1 MEKYQ
6 TFGRRVGAY
15 ILDSILL
22 LAVNWFLTFALMA
35 SPLLMTNGAPIMLLW
50 AIPSFIAA
58 LYDILMH
65 YFRGQTLG
73 KMAVKVKVLSDS
85 ETPINLGQS
94 IARSLPQLITPMFA
108 VSFATAADFVEAI
121 NYWNNLLYGVTVAF
135 SIINAVVCLANEKRR
150 ALHDFIA
157 GTVVVRTDV

>member
-6 TFGRRVGAY
+6 TFGRRVGAW
-15 ILDSILL
+15 ILDSFILFV
-22 LAVNWFLTFALMA
+22 VNWLLTFALMT
-35 SPLLMTNGAPIMLLW
+35 SPVLMADSAPMMILW
-50 AIPSFIAA
+50 AIPGFIAA

-94 IARSLPQLITPMFA
+94 IARSLPQLLGPMFA
-108 VSFATAADFVEAI
+108 VSFATAADSAEAI
-121 NYWNNLLYGVTVAF
+121 NYWDNVLYGVTIAF
-135 SIINAVVCLANEKRR
+135 SIVNAIVCLANEKRR

-157 GTVVVRTDV
+157 GTVVVRTDI